1 MLSASY
7 LVVDYPV
14 PLDPLSHKREAI
26 EALESKVENIA
37 SSRRKKEA
45 YWGCNFSNDGRNKR

>member
-14 PLDPLSHKREAI
+14 PLDPLSHIREAI

-37 SSRRKKEA
+37 SSRRKKRHIG
-45 YWGCNFSNDGRNKR
+45 GCKFSND

>member
-1 MLSASY
+1 MLSASN

-14 PLDPLSHKREAI
+14 PLDPLSHIREAI

-37 SSRRKKEA
+37 PSRRKKEA
-45 YWGCNFSNDGRNKR
+45 YWGCKFSND